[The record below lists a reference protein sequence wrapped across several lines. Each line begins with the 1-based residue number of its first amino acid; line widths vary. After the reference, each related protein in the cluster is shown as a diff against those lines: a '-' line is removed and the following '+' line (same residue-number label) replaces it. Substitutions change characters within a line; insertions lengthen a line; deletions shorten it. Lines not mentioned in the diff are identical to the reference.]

1 MNQPLVTIVIAAYKS
16 QPEYLSAALESAV
29 CQTWRE
35 VEVIVGDDSPDQT
48 LREVVASF
56 NDPRII
62 YRHNRPSLGV
72 ARNHWT
78 RFREARGEY
87 IAVLNHDDCF
97 APTFLERLVPPLEQ
111 HPELALAFCD
121 QWIIDA
127 EGKVLLEETEKQSAG
142 YKRAQLAE
150 GVHRPLFGLV
160 GSETIELVRG
170 TVFRRKLLPAI
181 LPDDAG
187 PAYDMRLTYLL
198 CKNGLGAFYTSDRLH
213 NYRYHADML
222 SRRLGVD
229 GWLAVARSWR
239 EISCDRNFALVH
251 RTARHKVSQAYVQCA
266 LASYREDQRWDSF
279 LFGVQ
284 SLRMVP
290 SFQGMGACFLPL
302 LPQSVVD
309 RLLLLRRWVTSDP
322 GSDRYRRLAA

>member
-97 APTFLERLVPPLEQ
+97 APTFLERLVTPLER

-121 QWIIDA
+121 HWIMDA
-127 EGKVLLEETEKQSAG
+127 EGRMLLEETEKATAG
-142 YKRAQLAE
+142 YKRTQLGE
-150 GVHRPLFGLV
+150 GVHRPLFGLFV
-160 GSETIELVRG
+160 SGTIFLACG
-170 TVFRRKLLPAI
+170 AVFRRKLLPTV

-187 PAYDMRLTYLL
+187 SAYDLWLTYLL
-198 CKNGLGAFYTSDRLH
+198 CKNGLGAFYISDRLSS
-213 NYRYHADML
+213 YRVHADNL
-222 SRRLGVD
+222 TKSLRLAD
-229 GWLAVARSWR
+229 WISFARCWC
-239 EISCDRNFALVH
+239 EVSCDRNFALGH
-251 RTARHKVSQAYVQCA
+251 RSTARHNASQAYVQCA
-266 LASYREDQRWDSF
+266 LAAYREDRRWDSF

-284 SLRMVP
+284 SLRMLP
-290 SFQGMGACFLPL
+290 SFQGMVACFLPL
-302 LPQSVVD
+302 VPQSVVH
-309 RLLLLRRWVTSDP
+309 RLLLLRRWVRS
-322 GSDRYRRLAA
+322 RRLAV